1 MSRQSTF
8 SKLTMAATVLFVASI
23 TGFAQDQSA
32 KSQTET
38 AGVEIVA
45 VNKAP
50 KSVDLF
56 TSKASASKTVSA
68 KKENGFS
75 AAKFMEAARESIND
89 TVLNVSTPASI
100 ENRSMK
106 AEDFG
111 QPTKSS
117 SIVFVP
123 SRGQRYPFQQ

>member
-1 MSRQSTF
+1 MSRQGTF

-32 KSQTET
+32 TSQTEP
-38 AGVEIVA
+38 GGEIVA
-45 VNKAP
+45 INKAP

-56 TSKASASKTVSA
+56 SSKAGRSTTVPTSKVKS
-68 KKENGFS
+68 FS
-75 AAKFMEAARESIND
+75 AATFKEAAQQSVND
-89 TVLNVSTPASI
+89 TVFTAPTATSF

-106 AEDFG
+106 AEEFG
-111 QPTKSS
+111 SNKPG

-123 SRGQRYPFQQ
+123 SRGQKYPFQQ

>member
-1 MSRQSTF
+1 MSRQGTF
-8 SKLTMAATVLFVASI
+8 SKLTMAATVLFVASV

-32 KSQTET
+32 KSQTEP
-38 AGVEIVA
+38 GGGEIVA

-56 TSKASASKTVSA
+56 SSPAGRSAKVPTSKVKD
-68 KKENGFS
+68 FS
-75 AAKFMEAARESIND
+75 AATFKEAARRSIND
-89 TVLNVSTPASI
+89 TVLNVPAPTSF

-106 AEDFG
+106 AEEFG
-111 QPTKSS
+111 STKPG

-123 SRGQRYPFQQ
+123 SRGQKYPFQQ